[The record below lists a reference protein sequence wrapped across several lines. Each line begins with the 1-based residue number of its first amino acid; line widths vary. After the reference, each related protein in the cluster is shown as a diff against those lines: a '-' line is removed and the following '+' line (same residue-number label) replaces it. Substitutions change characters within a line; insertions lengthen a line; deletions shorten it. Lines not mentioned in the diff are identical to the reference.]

1 MIYRD
6 VLLRTNHCIS
16 LMLLVGILEDEEQK
30 MVRKTLMKN
39 SGKIKGK
46 HYTVLIKACF
56 ISVISKIKIIII
68 NDII

>member
-1 MIYRD
+1 
-6 VLLRTNHCIS
+6 
-16 LMLLVGILEDEEQK
+16 MLLVGILEDEEQK

-46 HYTVLIKACF
+46 HYMVLIKACF